1 MIVHNI
7 LAGIN
12 HYSLKTAEQTDT
24 LLRRPSF
31 ELKRIVSR
39 GNTTPEG
46 EWLDQDGD
54 EWVLV
59 VSGRATLILVDDETG
74 TIQLNPG
81 DYIRIPA
88 RCRHRVEWTD
98 PQCET
103 VWLALHCDAE

>member
-31 ELKRIVSR
+31 ELERIVSR

-46 EWLDQDGD
+46 R
-54 EWVLV
+54 V
-59 VSGRATLILVDDETG
+59 VGPGR
-74 TIQLNPG
+74 
-81 DYIRIPA
+81 
-88 RCRHRVEWTD
+88 
-98 PQCET
+98 
-103 VWLALHCDAE
+103 